1 MNEEEQLFWNATVEE
16 LADGYIYAVDKESYV
31 CLICHREYEDEI
43 IYQSDGQFFNAKR
56 AIKEH
61 IQREHGSMFHYLIQL
76 DKKLTGLT
84 EVQAQLI
91 QYIFDGKKDKD
102 IAQEL
107 GISPS
112 TVRNQRYKLREKE
125 KQAKIYLALLSLLE
139 KKKGKVEDDFIS
151 IHKGAT
157 MVDERYAITKEE
169 RDKVLET
176 YFKDGLDGPLSQ
188 FPAKEKRKII
198 VLTQILTKFEKG
210 KTYTEIEGNEILK
223 KVYPDF
229 ATIRR
234 YLIEYGFLDRDREG
248 SHYWVKTH

>member
-1 MNEEEQLFWNATVEE
+1 
-16 LADGYIYAVDKESYV
+16 
-31 CLICHREYEDEI
+31 DEI

-198 VLTQILTKFEKG
+198 VLTQ
-210 KTYTEIEGNEILK
+210 
-223 KVYPDF
+223 
-229 ATIRR
+229 
-234 YLIEYGFLDRDREG
+234 
-248 SHYWVKTH
+248 